1 MPQNTV
7 VRLVKRPSGMVTPD
21 CFAIAEEAV
30 TAPAEGE
37 VTVKVAFVSLDPAM
51 RGWMVDR
58 ESYVPPIGLGEVMR
72 AGVVGHVIASKAP
85 GLAVG
90 DTVTGWGGVAQHLT
104 GPAMLFTKVDPAV
117 AAAVP
122 LERLLG
128 GLGMPG
134 ATAYFGL
141 LDVGAM
147 KQGETV
153 VVSGASGAVGAMVG
167 QIAKLKGGKVI
178 GIAGGPDKCAYCVDE
193 LGFDACIDYKADDV
207 DARLG
212 ELLPDGLDVYFDN
225 VGGEILEAALNHL
238 RKKSRVVICGAISGY
253 NAEDL
258 PPGPR
263 NYLSLLVMNARME
276 GFTMIDYMGRTGEA
290 AMQLAAWAGEGKLK
304 FREDVQEG
312 IERFPQVFN
321 MLFTG
326 ENFGKLVLKV
336 G

>member
-1 MPQNTV
+1 MSNIV

-21 CFAIAEEAV
+21 CFSMADEPIRE
-30 TAPAEGE
+30 PGEGE

-58 ESYVPPIGLGEVMR
+58 ESYVPPIPLGDPMR
-72 AGVVGHVIASKAP
+72 AGVVGHVTASKAP
-85 GLAVG
+85 NLAVG
-90 DTVTGWGGVAQHLT
+90 DVVTGWGGVAQNLT

-147 KQGETV
+147 KDGETV

-167 QIAKLKGGKVI
+167 QIARIKGGKVI
-178 GIAGGPDKCAYCVDE
+178 GIAGGPDKCAYCVNE
-193 LGFDACIDYKADDV
+193 LGFDACIDYKAENV

-212 ELLPDGLDVYFDN
+212 ELLPQGLDVYFDN
-225 VGGEILEAALNHL
+225 VGGPILEAALNHL
-238 RKKSRVVICGAISGY
+238 RKKARVVICGAISGY

-263 NYLSLLVMNARME
+263 NYLTLLVQNARME
-276 GFTMIDYMGRTGEA
+276 GFTMMDYIGRTGEA
-290 AMQLAAWAGEGKLK
+290 AKQLGAWAMAGKLK

-312 IERFPQVFN
+312 IENFPQVFN

-326 ENFGKLVLKV
+326 ANFGKLVLKV
-336 G
+336 N